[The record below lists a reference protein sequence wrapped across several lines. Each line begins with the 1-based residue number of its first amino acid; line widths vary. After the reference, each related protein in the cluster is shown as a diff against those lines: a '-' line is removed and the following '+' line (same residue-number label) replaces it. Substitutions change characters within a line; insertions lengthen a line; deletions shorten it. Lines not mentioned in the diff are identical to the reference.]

1 MILNIL
7 LNTQMILMIFI
18 KTLKNATQIKK
29 RIMLIVFDDAISDK
43 LINKKHNP
51 IVTEL
56 FRSGRKLNIALVFIS
71 QSYFAERKKN

>member
-7 LNTQMILMIFI
+7 LNTQMILMIFT

-29 RIMLIVFDDAISDK
+29 RIILIVFDDTIADK

-56 FRSGRKLNIALVFIS
+56 FIRGRKLNISLVFIS
-71 QSYFAERKKN
+71 QSYFAERKKY

>member
-18 KTLKNATQIKK
+18 KTLKNTTQIKK

-56 FRSGRKLNIALVFIS
+56 FRRGRKLNISLVFIS